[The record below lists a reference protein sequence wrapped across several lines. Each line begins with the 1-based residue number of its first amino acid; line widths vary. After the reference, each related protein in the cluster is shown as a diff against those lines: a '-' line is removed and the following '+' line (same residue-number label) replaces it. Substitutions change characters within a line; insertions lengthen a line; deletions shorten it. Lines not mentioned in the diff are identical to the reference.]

1 MENSMAGESSRSE
14 MNNGGL
20 YINSQEKLEEGG
32 RWYLSRKEIEENSPS
47 KQDGIDLKKE
57 AYLRKSYCTFLQDLG
72 MRLKVWV
79 FTHYVVPFVHKL
91 ELNALMSLGF
101 QYGIIWVFFCGPL

>member
-1 MENSMAGESSRSE
+1 
-14 MNNGGL
+14 
-20 YINSQEKLEEGG
+20 
-32 RWYLSRKEIEENSPS
+32 
-47 KQDGIDLKKE
+47 
-57 AYLRKSYCTFLQDLG
+57 LG

>member
-1 MENSMAGESSRSE
+1 
-14 MNNGGL
+14 
-20 YINSQEKLEEGG
+20 
-32 RWYLSRKEIEENSPS
+32 
-47 KQDGIDLKKE
+47 
-57 AYLRKSYCTFLQDLG
+57 LG

-101 QYGIIWVFFCGPL
+101 QFGIIW